1 MSASVHEQI
10 LARVHAVL
18 LAAGT
23 AAATRVER
31 DRTDS
36 PPAADTPAINI
47 TRGPGAFEPL
57 ADQADAHGAEFAV
70 ECWASGAAWSTD
82 ADALHMQAHAAL
94 VADATLAQLMRSLR
108 CVATAPQFV
117 AGEVPVGHI
126 AATYRAQTLVRPR
139 DLSRHLVSAL

>member
-1 MSASVHEQI
+1 MSQSVHEQI
-10 LARVHAVL
+10 LARVQAVL
-18 LAAGT
+18 LAAST
-23 AAATRVER
+23 AAGTRVER

-36 PPAADTPAINI
+36 PASADTPALNI
-47 TRGPGAFEPL
+47 TRAAGAFEPL
-57 ADQADAHGAEFAV
+57 ATQADAHGAEFTV
-70 ECWASGAAWSTD
+70 EHWASGATWATA
-82 ADALHMQAHAAL
+82 ADALHMQVHAAL

-139 DLSRHLVSAL
+139 DLSRHLVSAP